1 MKVARAVQTA
11 LLEPEHGVGRRVGHE
26 VRIRRGGIELHPDP
40 YTLVARHGAEI
51 PNQGTELLPCT
62 RTRTRT
68 RTATLPLH
76 MSMGF
81 IFRHRRAASRAKRE
95 GDNARDANEQACPP
109 LRDQFL

>member
-26 VRIRRGGIELHPDP
+26 IHLRRGEIELHPDP

-68 RTATLPLH
+68 ATLPLH
-76 MSMGF
+76 MSMEV